1 MLPLPLVLE
10 LLPSTVVGAA
20 ELLLVPKWGAQLLLF
35 EVALTWEMAGLLRT
49 GATVPL
55 DMEWLLN
62 WKFVVFVPGKGK
74 TEVWGRLPPVLLGN
88 IFGDKVVVVV
98 SVVISMVVVSV
109 VSISMVVSVVMAC
122 VPGGN
127 LRSQWLQP
135 T

>member
-1 MLPLPLVLE
+1 MPLVLE

-35 EVALTWEMAGLLRT
+35 EVALMWEMAGLLRT

-62 WKFVVFVPGKGK
+62 WKFVVFVPRKGK

-88 IFGDKVVVVV
+88 IFGDKVVMVV

>member
-1 MLPLPLVLE
+1 MPLVLE

>member
-1 MLPLPLVLE
+1 MPLVLE

-88 IFGDKVVVVV
+88 IFGDKVVMVV

-109 VSISMVVSVVMAC
+109 VSISMVVSVVMAR

>member
-20 ELLLVPKWGAQLLLF
+20 ELPLVPKWGAQLLLF

-62 WKFVVFVPGKGK
+62 WNFVVFVPRKGK

-88 IFGDKVVVVV
+88 IFGDKVVMVV

-109 VSISMVVSVVMAC
+109 VSISMVVSVVMAR

>member
-1 MLPLPLVLE
+1 MPLVLE
-10 LLPSTVVGAA
+10 LLPSMVVGAA
-20 ELLLVPKWGAQLLLF
+20 ELPLVPKWGAQLLLF

-98 SVVISMVVVSV
+98 VSVVISMVVVSV